1 MKNAAVI
8 LATLA
13 ITIFMAGE
21 VYAADF
27 KVDSD
32 KNFVEQRR
40 NVIPMKVP
48 RRFLEPPREIYRKR
62 QPVRPTP
69 HYFPKYNPKPS
80 RDYRDD
86 GRRVFNRRR
95 HHSNNF

>member
-21 VYAADF
+21 VDAADF
-27 KVDSD
+27 QIDSD

-69 HYFPKYNPKPS
+69 HYFPKDKKPS